1 MSDIRIRS
9 ARPQDA
15 PALRDIFGRA
25 SLSNEGDRAHLL
37 AEPDTLEWSDAP
49 IGEGRTRVATVEERL
64 IGFATYVPADDAF
77 ELDDLFVD
85 PAWTR
90 RGAATRLLED
100 VASIGRSSGIRA
112 ITVTANPHALDF
124 YRRAGFVPAGST
136 ETKFGPAPRM
146 RLDLQ
151 P

>member
-1 MSDIRIRS
+1 
-9 ARPQDA
+9 
-15 PALRDIFGRA
+15 L
-25 SLSNEGDRAHLL
+25 
-37 AEPDTLEWSDAP
+37 SDAFV
-49 IGEGRTRVATVEERL
+49 EGRTRVATLDQLL
-64 IGFATYVPADDAF
+64 IGFVTYVPTGEAF

-90 RGAATRLLED
+90 RGAATKLLED
-100 VASIGRSSGIRA
+100 VASIGRSSGMRA

-124 YRRAGFVPAGST
+124 YRNAGFVPAGST
-136 ETKFGPAPRM
+136 ETRFGPAPRM